1 MSTPPLKDNGDFSQG
16 SEDRVQRIV
25 ARARRQ
31 VALRDLLAFG
41 AGRAWLAAVA
51 VGGALLTLL
60 FRPKA
65 TKR

>member
-1 MSTPPLKDNGDFSQG
+1 MPNPPLKNDDDFSQG
-16 SEDRVQRIV
+16 SEDRVQLIV

-31 VALRDLLAFG
+31 IAIRDLLVFG

-60 FRPKA
+60 FRPK
-65 TKR
+65 TRK